1 MNNGQQCVCVFDAY
15 GTLFDTDA
23 AAVQAQDTL
32 GKKARPL
39 AALWRAKQ
47 LQYTWLH
54 SLIGRCADFWR
65 VTGDALDYSLADLR
79 IEDPPLR
86 ERLMGLYLSL
96 TAYSEV
102 KNTLTRLRASGT
114 QVAILSNGSPA
125 MLEAA
130 TRSAGIDGLLDAVIS
145 ADANRVFKP
154 DPRAY
159 QLAVD
164 CLAVSPGRIAFV
176 TSNGWDAYAAK
187 AFGFYVVWC
196 NRFAQGLE
204 RMPGAPDVEIS
215 NLEGLLEP
223 GVLPPLPA

>member
-1 MNNGQQCVCVFDAY
+1 MTNGQQCVCVFDAY

-39 AALWRAKQ
+39 AALWRTKQ

-54 SLIGRCADFWR
+54 SVIGRCADYWR
-65 VTGDALDYSLADLR
+65 ITGDALDFAMANLR
-79 IEDPPLR
+79 IEDPTLR
-86 ERLMGLYLSL
+86 ERLMGLYLRL

-102 KNTLTRLRASGT
+102 KNTLIRLRAIGT
-114 QVAILSNGSPA
+114 DVAILSNGSPE

-130 TRSAGIDGLLDAVIS
+130 TLSAGINGLLNAVIS
-145 ADANRVFKP
+145 ADANQVFKP

-164 CLAVSPGRIAFV
+164 NLAVSPGRIAFV
-176 TSNGWDAYAAK
+176 SSNAWDAYAAK
-187 AFGFYVVWC
+187 RFGFYVVWC
-196 NRFAQGLE
+196 NRFAQEFE
-204 RMPGAPDVEIS
+204 RMPGSPDVEIS
-215 NLEGLLEP
+215 NLEGLFEP
-223 GVLPPLPA
+223 GVLPLRPA